1 MASMIVD
8 DVPRSASAADAAAAV
23 NSIEMVL
30 AALEPGA
37 AQPNGG
43 PAAAAVD
50 AQSKSLGADSLLR
63 PVSSRAAR
71 RPTCCPPPQS
81 PDPSRPKG
89 SFAPRVVGR
98 GAPLRHV
105 RRQRKSG
112 SRHGCCNCR
121 CRHRS
126 ARRVGRDAAR
136 ASTCELSMGSLL
148 SPPPATSIFQLRH
161 AVPAPPSL
169 TLPICARPG
178 AAAGSKPPPLPFTPR
193 TIRIKGLRG
202 RPFLFSTVLATPSL
216 ALPICATLRSRIGLA
231 NPPDQAVAVGGVRGR
246 AVRPGWCTCSGCH
259 GRRRSRSSGS
269 TTARPSTGSYFNYIP
284 CAVVGLSRSAAIAVE
299 RFGGVVLVLTPFSS
313 WSTAAQPI
321 ALTINSTYFF

>member
-23 NSIEMVL
+23 TSIEMVL

-105 RRQRKSG
+105 RRQRKSC

-126 ARRVGRDAAR
+126 ARWVGRDAAR
-136 ASTCELSMGSLL
+136 TSTCELSMGLLL
-148 SPPPATSIFQLRH
+148 SPPPATSIFHLRH
-161 AVPAPPSL
+161 AVPAPPEPHPSHL
-169 TLPICARPG
+169 RPARG
-178 AAAGSKPPPLPFTPR
+178 C
-193 TIRIKGLRG
+193 RG
-202 RPFLFSTVLATPSL
+202 VQTSSSSFFDPEPS
-216 ALPICATLRSRIGLA
+216 
-231 NPPDQAVAVGGVRGR
+231 
-246 AVRPGWCTCSGCH
+246 
-259 GRRRSRSSGS
+259 
-269 TTARPSTGSYFNYIP
+269 
-284 CAVVGLSRSAAIAVE
+284 E
-299 RFGGVVLVLTPFSS
+299 
-313 WSTAAQPI
+313 
-321 ALTINSTYFF
+321 

>member
-23 NSIEMVL
+23 TSIEMVL

-50 AQSKSLGADSLLR
+50 AQSKSLGTDSLLR

-105 RRQRKSG
+105 RRQRKSC

-126 ARRVGRDAAR
+126 ARWVGRDAAR
-136 ASTCELSMGSLL
+136 TSTCELSMGLLL
-148 SPPPATSIFQLRH
+148 SPPPATSIFHLRH

-178 AAAGSKPPPLPFTPR
+178 AAAGSKPPPLPFSTPNHR
-193 TIRIKGLRG
+193 NKGFERPTLLVQHCPSPTEPRPFHLRHAAVEDRLGQPAGPGCRG
-202 RPFLFSTVLATPSL
+202 R
-216 ALPICATLRSRIGLA
+216 
-231 NPPDQAVAVGGVRGR
+231 
-246 AVRPGWCTCSGCH
+246 WH
-259 GRRRSRSSGS
+259 SRSSGS
-269 TTARPSTGSYFNYIP
+269 AGMVHLLR
-284 CAVVGLSRSAAIAVE
+284 LSRSAAIAVE
-299 RFGGVVLVLTPFSS
+299 RIDDCSTVHGKLFFIIYHVPWSGCRGRRRSRSS
-313 WSTAAQPI
+313 GSAEWCWCLPLFHPGRRLLSR
-321 ALTINSTYFF
+321 LL